1 MKKLLSLLLILTM
14 ILCFAACGS
23 DEPAADEGGQDSQ
36 QQEQQPADGGQ
47 DADDE
52 QQQDEP
58 EQEEQSP
65 ADIPEE
71 LEGYLATKTG
81 KFYSQFG
88 DKMYMKYEMEMEGQ
102 IFTMISATSGD
113 KTYSETIM
121 GGVSA
126 GVSIMDGETMYV
138 IDHASKM
145 VMKMGLQADAQ
156 TIAGSIIEESDVDMG
171 ELKEGTREIDG
182 KTYDTEEWIID
193 GGASIMCFDGDDLVY
208 MIGAFEG
215 EEAVMKIIE
224 ASDKV
229 DDKLFEIPDDY
240 QMMEM

>member
-1 MKKLLSLLLILTM
+1 MKKILVLLLALM
-14 ILCFAACGS
+14 MVFSFAACGS
-23 DEPAADEGGQDSQ
+23 DEPAEDESGQQ
-36 QQEQQPADGGQ
+36 EQQEQQPDGQ
-47 DADDE
+47 EADE
-52 QQQDEP
+52 QQQPDE
-58 EQEEQSP
+58 Q
-65 ADIPEE
+65 DIPEE

-81 KFYSQFG
+81 KFYSQFAG
-88 DKMYMKYEMEMEGQ
+88 KMYMEYEMEMEGQ
-102 IFTMISATSGD
+102 KLTMITATSGD
-113 KTYSETIM
+113 KSYSETVI
-121 GGVSA
+121 GGVST

-145 VMKMGLQADAQ
+145 VIKMGLQADAQ
-156 TIAGSIIEESDVDMG
+156 TIAGTIVEESDVDMG
-171 ELKEGTREIDG
+171 ELKEGTRKIDG
-182 KTYDTEEWIID
+182 KTYETEEWIID

-229 DDKLFEIPDDY
+229 DEKLFEIPDNY

>member
-1 MKKLLSLLLILTM
+1 MKKILVLLLALM
-14 ILCFAACGS
+14 MVFSFAACGS
-23 DEPAADEGGQDSQ
+23 DEPAEDESGQQ
-36 QQEQQPADGGQ
+36 EQQEQQPDEQ
-47 DADDE
+47 EPDE
-52 QQQDEP
+52 QQP
-58 EQEEQSP
+58 EQQPPE
-65 ADIPEE
+65 DIPEE

-81 KFYSQFG
+81 KFYSQFA
-88 DKMYMKYEMEMEGQ
+88 DKMYMEYEMEMEGQ
-102 IFTMISATSGD
+102 KLTMITATSGD
-113 KTYSETIM
+113 KSYSETII
-121 GGVSA
+121 GGVST

-145 VMKMGLQADAQ
+145 VIKMGLQADAQ
-156 TIAGSIIEESDVDMG
+156 TIAGTIVEESDVDMG
-171 ELKEGTREIDG
+171 ELKEGTRKIDG
-182 KTYDTEEWIID
+182 KTYETEEWIID

-229 DDKLFEIPDDY
+229 DEKLFEIPDDY

>member
-1 MKKLLSLLLILTM
+1 MKKILVLLLALMM
-14 ILCFAACGS
+14 IFCFSACGT
-23 DEPAADEGGQDSQ
+23 DEPADDPVQQ
-36 QQEQQPADGGQ
+36 QQEQQPDGQ
-47 DADDE
+47 EADE
-52 QQQDEP
+52 QQQ
-58 EQEEQSP
+58 EQQPP

-81 KFYSQFG
+81 KFYSQFAG
-88 DKMYMKYEMEMEGQ
+88 KMYMEYEMEMEGQ
-102 IFTMISATSGD
+102 KLTMITATSGD
-113 KTYSETIM
+113 KSYSETII
-121 GGVSA
+121 GGVST

-145 VMKMGLQADAQ
+145 VIKMGLQADAQ
-156 TIAGSIIEESDVDMG
+156 TIAGTIVEESDVDMG
-171 ELKEGTREIDG
+171 ELKEGTRKIDG
-182 KTYDTEEWIID
+182 KTYETEEWIID

-215 EEAVMKIIE
+215 EETVMKIIE

-229 DDKLFEIPDDY
+229 DEKSFEIPDDY

>member
-1 MKKLLSLLLILTM
+1 MKKILVLLLALM
-14 ILCFAACGS
+14 MVFSFAACGS
-23 DEPAADEGGQDSQ
+23 DEPAKDESGQQEQQEQQPDEQEPDEQ
-36 QQEQQPADGGQ
+36 QQEQQP
-47 DADDE
+47 
-52 QQQDEP
+52 P
-58 EQEEQSP
+58 E
-65 ADIPEE
+65 DIPEE

-81 KFYSQFG
+81 KFYSQFA
-88 DKMYMKYEMEMEGQ
+88 DKMYMEYEMEMEGQ
-102 IFTMISATSGD
+102 KLTMITATSGD
-113 KTYSETIM
+113 KSYSETII
-121 GGVSA
+121 GGVST

-145 VMKMGLQADAQ
+145 VIKMGLQADAQ
-156 TIAGSIIEESDVDMG
+156 TIAGTIVEESDVDMG
-171 ELKEGTREIDG
+171 ELKEGTRKIDG
-182 KTYDTEEWIID
+182 KTYETEEWIID

-229 DDKLFEIPDDY
+229 DEKLFEIPDDY

>member
-1 MKKLLSLLLILTM
+1 MKKILVLLLALMM
-14 ILCFAACGS
+14 IFCFSACGT
-23 DEPAADEGGQDSQ
+23 DEPADDPVQQ
-36 QQEQQPADGGQ
+36 QQEQQPDGQ
-47 DADDE
+47 EADE
-52 QQQDEP
+52 QQQ
-58 EQEEQSP
+58 EQQPP

-81 KFYSQFG
+81 KFYSQFAG
-88 DKMYMKYEMEMEGQ
+88 KMYMEYEMEMEGQ
-102 IFTMISATSGD
+102 KLTMITATSGD
-113 KTYSETIM
+113 KSYSETII
-121 GGVSA
+121 GGVST
-126 GVSIMDGETMYV
+126 GVSIIDGETMYV

-145 VMKMGLQADAQ
+145 VIKMGLQADAQ
-156 TIAGSIIEESDVDMG
+156 TIAGTIVEESDVNMG
-171 ELKEGTREIDG
+171 ELKEGTRKIDG
-182 KTYDTEEWIID
+182 KTYETEEWIID

-229 DDKLFEIPDDY
+229 DEKLFEIPDNY

>member
-1 MKKLLSLLLILTM
+1 MKKILVLLLALM
-14 ILCFAACGS
+14 MVFSFAACGS
-23 DEPAADEGGQDSQ
+23 DEPAEDESGQQ
-36 QQEQQPADGGQ
+36 EQQEQQPDEQ
-47 DADDE
+47 EPDE
-52 QQQDEP
+52 QQP
-58 EQEEQSP
+58 EQQPPE
-65 ADIPEE
+65 DIPEE

-81 KFYSQFG
+81 KFYSQFA
-88 DKMYMKYEMEMEGQ
+88 DKMYMEYEMEMEGQ
-102 IFTMISATSGD
+102 KLTIITATSGN
-113 KTYSETIM
+113 KSYSETII
-121 GGVSA
+121 GGVST

-145 VMKMGLQADAQ
+145 VIKMGLQADAQ
-156 TIAGSIIEESDVDMG
+156 TIAGTIVEESDVDMG
-171 ELKEGTREIDG
+171 ELKEGTRKIDG
-182 KTYDTEEWIID
+182 KTYETEEWIID

-229 DDKLFEIPDDY
+229 DEKLFEIPDDY

>member
-1 MKKLLSLLLILTM
+1 MKKILVLLLALMM
-14 ILCFAACGS
+14 IFCFSACGT
-23 DEPAADEGGQDSQ
+23 DEPADDPVQQ
-36 QQEQQPADGGQ
+36 QQEQQPDGQ
-47 DADDE
+47 EADE
-52 QQQDEP
+52 QQQ
-58 EQEEQSP
+58 EQQPP

-81 KFYSQFG
+81 KFYSQFAG
-88 DKMYMKYEMEMEGQ
+88 KMYVEYEMEMEGQ
-102 IFTMISATSGD
+102 KLTMITATSGD
-113 KTYSETIM
+113 KSYSETII
-121 GGVSA
+121 GGVST
-126 GVSIMDGETMYV
+126 GVSIIDGETMYV

-145 VMKMGLQADAQ
+145 VIKMGLQADVQ
-156 TIAGSIIEESDVDMG
+156 TIAGTIVEESDVNMG
-171 ELKEGTREIDG
+171 ELKEGTRKIDG
-182 KTYDTEEWIID
+182 KTYETEEWIID

-229 DDKLFEIPDDY
+229 DEKLFEIPDNY

>member
-1 MKKLLSLLLILTM
+1 MKKILVLLLALMM
-14 ILCFAACGS
+14 IFCFSACGT
-23 DEPAADEGGQDSQ
+23 DEPADDPVQQ
-36 QQEQQPADGGQ
+36 QQEQQPDGQ
-47 DADDE
+47 EADE
-52 QQQDEP
+52 QQQ
-58 EQEEQSP
+58 EQQPP

-81 KFYSQFG
+81 KFYSQFAG
-88 DKMYMKYEMEMEGQ
+88 KMYMEYEMEMEGQ
-102 IFTMISATSGD
+102 KLTMITATSGD
-113 KTYSETIM
+113 KSYSETII
-121 GGVSA
+121 GGVST

-145 VMKMGLQADAQ
+145 VIKMGLQADVQ
-156 TIAGSIIEESDVDMG
+156 TIAGTIVEESDVNMG
-171 ELKEGTREIDG
+171 ELKEGTRKIDG
-182 KTYDTEEWIID
+182 KTYETEEWIID

-229 DDKLFEIPDDY
+229 DEKLFEIPDNY

>member
-1 MKKLLSLLLILTM
+1 MKKILVLLLALM
-14 ILCFAACGS
+14 MVFCFAACGS
-23 DEPAADEGGQDSQ
+23 DEPADDPVQQE
-36 QQEQQPADGGQ
+36 QQEQQPDEQ
-47 DADDE
+47 EPDE
-52 QQQDEP
+52 QQQQDEQQQP
-58 EQEEQSP
+58 DEQSS

-81 KFYSQFG
+81 KFYSQFAG
-88 DKMYMKYEMEMEGQ
+88 KMYMEYEMEMEGQ
-102 IFTMISATSGD
+102 KLTMITATSGD
-113 KTYSETIM
+113 KSYSETVI
-121 GGVSA
+121 GGVST

-145 VMKMGLQADAQ
+145 VIKMGLQADAQ
-156 TIAGSIIEESDVDMG
+156 TIAGTIVEESDVDMG
-171 ELKEGTREIDG
+171 ELKKGTRKIDG
-182 KTYDTEEWIID
+182 KTYETEEWIID

-229 DDKLFEIPDDY
+229 DEKLFEIPDDY

>member
-1 MKKLLSLLLILTM
+1 MKKILVLLLALMM
-14 ILCFAACGS
+14 IFCFSACGT
-23 DEPAADEGGQDSQ
+23 DEPADDPVQQ
-36 QQEQQPADGGQ
+36 QQEQQPDGQ
-47 DADDE
+47 EADE
-52 QQQDEP
+52 QQQ
-58 EQEEQSP
+58 EQQPP

-81 KFYSQFG
+81 KFYSQFAG
-88 DKMYMKYEMEMEGQ
+88 KMYMEYEMEMEGQ
-102 IFTMISATSGD
+102 KLTMITATSGD
-113 KTYSETIM
+113 KSYSETII
-121 GGVSA
+121 GGVST
-126 GVSIMDGETMYV
+126 GVSIIDGETMYV

-145 VMKMGLQADAQ
+145 VIKMGLQADVQ
-156 TIAGSIIEESDVDMG
+156 TIAGTIVEESDVNMG
-171 ELKEGTREIDG
+171 ELKEGTRKIDG
-182 KTYDTEEWIID
+182 KTYETEEWIID

-229 DDKLFEIPDDY
+229 DEKLFEIPDNY

>member
-1 MKKLLSLLLILTM
+1 MKKILVLLLALM
-14 ILCFAACGS
+14 MVFCFAACGS
-23 DEPAADEGGQDSQ
+23 DEPADDPVQQE
-36 QQEQQPADGGQ
+36 QQEQQPDEQ
-47 DADDE
+47 EPDE
-52 QQQDEP
+52 QQQQDEQQQP
-58 EQEEQSP
+58 EQQPP

-81 KFYSQFG
+81 KFYSQFAG
-88 DKMYMKYEMEMEGQ
+88 KMYMEYEMEMEGQ
-102 IFTMISATSGD
+102 KLTMITATSGD
-113 KTYSETIM
+113 KSYSETVI
-121 GGVSA
+121 GGVST

-145 VMKMGLQADAQ
+145 VIKMGLQADAQ
-156 TIAGSIIEESDVDMG
+156 TIAGTIVEESDVDMG
-171 ELKEGTREIDG
+171 ELKEGTRKIDG
-182 KTYDTEEWIID
+182 KTYETEEWIID

-229 DDKLFEIPDDY
+229 DEKLFEIPDDY

>member
-1 MKKLLSLLLILTM
+1 MKKILVLLLALMM
-14 ILCFAACGS
+14 IFCFSACGT
-23 DEPAADEGGQDSQ
+23 DEPADDPVQQ
-36 QQEQQPADGGQ
+36 QQEQQPDGQ
-47 DADDE
+47 EADE
-52 QQQDEP
+52 QQQ
-58 EQEEQSP
+58 EQQPP

-81 KFYSQFG
+81 KFYSQFAG
-88 DKMYMKYEMEMEGQ
+88 KMYMEYEMEMEGQ
-102 IFTMISATSGD
+102 KLTMITATSGD
-113 KTYSETIM
+113 KSYSETII
-121 GGVSA
+121 GGVST
-126 GVSIMDGETMYV
+126 GVSIIDGETMYV

-145 VMKMGLQADAQ
+145 VIKMGLQADVQ
-156 TIAGSIIEESDVDMG
+156 TIAGTIVEESDVNMG
-171 ELKEGTREIDG
+171 ELKEGTRKIDG
-182 KTYDTEEWIID
+182 KTYETEERIID

-229 DDKLFEIPDDY
+229 DEKLFEIPDNY

>member
-1 MKKLLSLLLILTM
+1 MKKFLSILLILMM
-14 ILCFAACGS
+14 IFCFSACGT
-23 DEPAADEGGQDSQ
+23 DEPADDPVQQE
-36 QQEQQPADGGQ
+36 QQEQQPDGQ
-47 DADDE
+47 EPDE
-52 QQQDEP
+52 QQP
-58 EQEEQSP
+58 EQQPPE
-65 ADIPEE
+65 DIPEE

-81 KFYSQFG
+81 KFYSQFAG
-88 DKMYMKYEMEMEGQ
+88 KMYMEYEMEMEGQ
-102 IFTMISATSGD
+102 KLTMITATSGD
-113 KTYSETIM
+113 KSYSETII
-121 GGVSA
+121 GGVST

-145 VMKMGLQADAQ
+145 VIKMGLQADAQ
-156 TIAGSIIEESDVDMG
+156 TIAGTIVEESDVDMG
-171 ELKEGTREIDG
+171 ELKEGTRKIDG
-182 KTYDTEEWIID
+182 KTYETEEWIID

-229 DDKLFEIPDDY
+229 DEKLFEIPDNY

>member
-1 MKKLLSLLLILTM
+1 MKKILVLLLALMM
-14 ILCFAACGS
+14 IFCFSACGT
-23 DEPAADEGGQDSQ
+23 DEPADDPVQQ
-36 QQEQQPADGGQ
+36 QQEQQPDGQ
-47 DADDE
+47 EADE
-52 QQQDEP
+52 QQQ
-58 EQEEQSP
+58 EQQPP

-81 KFYSQFG
+81 KFYSQFAG
-88 DKMYMKYEMEMEGQ
+88 KMYMEYEMEMEGQ
-102 IFTMISATSGD
+102 KLTMITATSGD
-113 KTYSETIM
+113 KSYSETII
-121 GGVSA
+121 GGVST

-145 VMKMGLQADAQ
+145 VIKMGLQADVQ
-156 TIAGSIIEESDVDMG
+156 TIAGTIVEESDVNMG
-171 ELKEGTREIDG
+171 ELKEGTRKIDG
-182 KTYDTEEWIID
+182 KTYETEEWIID

-229 DDKLFEIPDDY
+229 DEKLFEIPDDY

>member
-1 MKKLLSLLLILTM
+1 MKKILVLLLALM
-14 ILCFAACGS
+14 MVFSFAACGS
-23 DEPAADEGGQDSQ
+23 DEPADDPVQQE
-36 QQEQQPADGGQ
+36 QQEQQPDGQ
-47 DADDE
+47 EADE
-52 QQQDEP
+52 QQQSDEQEP
-58 EQEEQSP
+58 EQQPSE
-65 ADIPEE
+65 DIPEE

-81 KFYSQFG
+81 KFYSQFAG
-88 DKMYMKYEMEMEGQ
+88 KMYMEYEMEMEGQ
-102 IFTMISATSGD
+102 KLTMITATSGD
-113 KTYSETIM
+113 KSYSETII
-121 GGVSA
+121 GGVST

-145 VMKMGLQADAQ
+145 VIKMGLQADAQ
-156 TIAGSIIEESDVDMG
+156 TIAGTIVEESDVDMG
-171 ELKEGTREIDG
+171 ELKEGTRKIDG
-182 KTYDTEEWIID
+182 KTYETEEWIID

-229 DDKLFEIPDDY
+229 DEKLFEIPDNY